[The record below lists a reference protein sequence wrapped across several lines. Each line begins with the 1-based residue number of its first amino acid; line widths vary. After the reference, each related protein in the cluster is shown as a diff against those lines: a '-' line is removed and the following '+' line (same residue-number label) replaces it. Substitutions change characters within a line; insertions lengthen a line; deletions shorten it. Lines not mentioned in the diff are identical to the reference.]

1 MCNLNAAQS
10 FKHQQQ
16 DSQEFSRL
24 PRNFLKSYD
33 FSYSEIANTD
43 IRMLLD
49 LSNISKTYESKG
61 RQVQALDHAS
71 LAIDGGE
78 FVAVRGPSGCGK
90 TTLLLIA
97 GGLLAPDT
105 GTLTIDGKNPY
116 DMPANE
122 RAQFRGSTIGFVFQQ
137 FHLVPYLSVLD
148 NVLAPA
154 MATGLNGAKD
164 HALELISHFG
174 LEHRVDHV
182 PGQLSTG
189 ERQRTALA
197 RAMLNKPKILL
208 ADEPTGNLDRDNADS
223 VLGFMDEFVKDG
235 GAVLLVT
242 HDDNAAA
249 RAGRTETIQDG
260 RLVHDP
266 SIIAE

>member
-1 MCNLNAAQS
+1 
-10 FKHQQQ
+10 
-16 DSQEFSRL
+16 
-24 PRNFLKSYD
+24 
-33 FSYSEIANTD
+33 
-43 IRMLLD
+43 MLLD
-49 LSNISKTYESKG
+49 LSRISKTYQSKG
-61 RQVQALDHAS
+61 HDVQALDDVS
-71 LAIDGGE
+71 LSIDSGE

-90 TTLLLIA
+90 TTLLLVA
-97 GGLLAPDT
+97 GGLLAPDG
-105 GTLTIDGKNPY
+105 GTVTIESRDPY
-116 DMPANE
+116 GMPANE

-137 FHLVPYLSVLD
+137 FHLVPYLSVLE

-164 HALELISHFG
+164 QALELISHFG
-174 LEHRVDHV
+174 LEHRMHHI

-197 RAMLNKPKILL
+197 RAMLNNPKVLL
-208 ADEPTGNLDRDNADS
+208 ADEPTGNLDRDNADA
-223 VLGFMDEFVKDG
+223 VLGFMDEFVKGG

-260 RLVHDP
+260 RLMRDP
-266 SIIAE
+266 STIAE